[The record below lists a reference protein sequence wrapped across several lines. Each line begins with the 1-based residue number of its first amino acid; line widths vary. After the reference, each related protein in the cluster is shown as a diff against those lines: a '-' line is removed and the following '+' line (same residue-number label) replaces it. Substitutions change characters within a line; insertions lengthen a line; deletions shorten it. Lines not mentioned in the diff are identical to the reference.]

1 MAVLVFDTPLQT
13 WTWIGQAETSIF
25 RVIWIWTRWTRTWII
40 ISWVAWAAGG
50 GVASFFV
57 SDFALNANIITF
69 FMTASMT
76 SLTVSMT
83 SMVTSIF
90 VMISVSIMWWTW
102 WRVVVVVGATM
113 SMAIATATW
122 ILMSARWSTFAFR
135 LDLEQKFKEIRYVE
149 EYLNG
154 GKRLSLVFFLEEDVL
169 NGNLVQMSI
178 FSKEYLKK
186 IPSILYLGDW
196 MTKIKRFQL
205 G

>member
-25 RVIWIWTRWTRTWII
+25 RVIWIWRTRWTRTWII
-40 ISWVAWAAGG
+40 SWVAWAAAC

-76 SLTVSMT
+76 SLT

-102 WRVVVVVGATM
+102 WRVVVGATM
-113 SMAIATATW
+113 SMAIAATTW

-135 LDLEQKFKEIRYVE
+135 LDLEQEFKEIRYVQ
-149 EYLNG
+149 EYLHG
-154 GKRLSLVFFLEEDVL
+154 GKRLSLIFFLE
-169 NGNLVQMSI
+169 
-178 FSKEYLKK
+178 
-186 IPSILYLGDW
+186 
-196 MTKIKRFQL
+196 
-205 G
+205 

>member
-25 RVIWIWTRWTRTWII
+25 RVIWRTRWTRTWII
-40 ISWVAWAAGG
+40 SWVAWAAG

-83 SMVTSIF
+83 SMMTSIF

-113 SMAIATATW
+113 SMAIATAW

-135 LDLEQKFKEIRYVE
+135 LDLEQEFKEIRYYVTTFGKNMIE
-149 EYLNG
+149 ICLHKIHNG
-154 GKRLSLVFFLEEDVL
+154 V
-169 NGNLVQMSI
+169 
-178 FSKEYLKK
+178 
-186 IPSILYLGDW
+186 
-196 MTKIKRFQL
+196 
-205 G
+205 

>member
-25 RVIWIWTRWTRTWII
+25 RVIWTRWTRWI
-40 ISWVAWAAGG
+40 SCAWAAGG
-50 GVASFFV
+50 ARFFV

-83 SMVTSIF
+83 SMMTSIF

-102 WRVVVVVGATM
+102 RRVVVVGATM

>member
-25 RVIWIWTRWTRTWII
+25 RVIWTRWTRW
-40 ISWVAWAAGG
+40 ISWAWAAGG
-50 GVASFFV
+50 ASFFV
-57 SDFALNANIITF
+57 SDFALNADIVTF

-102 WRVVVVVGATM
+102 WRVVVVGATM

-122 ILMSARWSTFAFR
+122 ILMSASWSTFAFR
-135 LDLEQKFKEIRYVE
+135 LDLERKLKKIRYVSTRIGS
-149 EYLNG
+149 L
-154 GKRLSLVFFLEEDVL
+154 GKSLSLV
-169 NGNLVQMSI
+169 
-178 FSKEYLKK
+178 
-186 IPSILYLGDW
+186 
-196 MTKIKRFQL
+196 
-205 G
+205 

>member
-25 RVIWIWTRWTRTWII
+25 RVIWTRWTRWI
-40 ISWVAWAAGG
+40 SCAWAAGG
-50 GVASFFV
+50 ATFFV

-76 SLTVSMT
+76 SLT

-102 WRVVVVVGATM
+102 WRVVVGATM
-113 SMAIATATW
+113 SMAIAATTW

-135 LDLEQKFKEIRYVE
+135 LDLEEK
-149 EYLNG
+149 
-154 GKRLSLVFFLEEDVL
+154 
-169 NGNLVQMSI
+169 
-178 FSKEYLKK
+178 LKK
-186 IPSILYLGDW
+186 LGRYICTIISSWPGRKGFLYLE
-196 MTKIKRFQL
+196 
-205 G
+205 